1 MPKTEYTHSGAPL
14 GVLPKSRSE
23 SSNMT
28 DPNRQAL
35 GERLKQHVRD
45 IPDFPHEGIMF
56 RDITTLLANGQAFR
70 DTIDGMSHG
79 YEDIDVVVIIE
90 SRGFILGTPI
100 AYALGAGVVPVRK
113 PGRLPAPTYEQ
124 AYSLEYG
131 ANALEIHQ
139 DAIEPGQRVL
149 IVDDL
154 LATGGTVAA
163 TIKLV
168 EKLGGEVA
176 GVTVLAE
183 LTELKGRDLVGDYPI
198 SSLIVY

>member
-1 MPKTEYTHSGAPL
+1 
-14 GVLPKSRSE
+14 
-23 SSNMT
+23 MT

-45 IPDFPHEGIMF
+45 IPDFPQEGIMF
-56 RDITTLLANGQAFR
+56 RDITTLLADGEAFR
-70 DTIDGMSHG
+70 EAIDGMADG
-79 YEDIDVVVIIE
+79 YEDIDKVVIIE

-100 AYALGAGVVPVRK
+100 AYVLGAGVVPVRK
-113 PGRLPAPTYEQ
+113 PGRLPAPTWEQ
-124 AYSLEYG
+124 PYSLEYG
-131 ANALEIHQ
+131 ANSLEIHR
-139 DAIEPGQRVL
+139 DAITPGEHVL

-163 TIKLV
+163 TTKLV

-176 GVTVLAE
+176 GITVLAE
-183 LTELKGRDLVGDYPI
+183 LSDLHGRDAIGNYPI

>member
-1 MPKTEYTHSGAPL
+1 
-14 GVLPKSRSE
+14 
-23 SSNMT
+23 MT

-35 GERLKQHVRD
+35 GERLKTLVRD

-56 RDITTLLANGQAFR
+56 RDITTLLADGGAFR
-70 DTIDGMSHG
+70 EAIDGMATG
-79 YEDIDVVVIIE
+79 YQDIDKVVIIE

-100 AYALGAGVVPVRK
+100 AYSLGAGVVPVRK
-113 PGRLPAPTYEQ
+113 PGRLPADTFEQ

-131 ANALEIHQ
+131 ANALEIHV
-139 DAIEPGQRVL
+139 DAIEPGERML

-183 LTELKGRDLVGDYPI
+183 LSGLHGRDAVGDHHI

>member
-1 MPKTEYTHSGAPL
+1 
-14 GVLPKSRSE
+14 
-23 SSNMT
+23 MT

-35 GERLKQHVRD
+35 GEQLKQHVRD

-56 RDITTLLANGQAFR
+56 RDITTLLADGEAFR
-70 DTIDGMSHG
+70 MAIDGMADG
-79 YEDIDVVVIIE
+79 FEDVDKVVIIE

-113 PGRLPAPTYEQ
+113 PGRLPAPVYEQ

-131 ANALEIHQ
+131 ANSLEIHQ
-139 DAIEPGQRVL
+139 DAIAPGERVL

-154 LATGGTVAA
+154 LATGGTVGA
-163 TIKLV
+163 TIQLV
-168 EKLGGEVA
+168 ERLGGEVA

-183 LTELKGRDLVGDYPI
+183 LSDLKGREAVGDYHI

>member
-1 MPKTEYTHSGAPL
+1 
-14 GVLPKSRSE
+14 
-23 SSNMT
+23 MT

-35 GERLKQHVRD
+35 GEQLKQHVRD
-45 IPDFPHEGIMF
+45 IPDFPHEGILF
-56 RDITTLLANGQAFR
+56 RDITTLLANGEAFR
-70 DTIDGMSHG
+70 AAIDGMADG
-79 YEDIDVVVIIE
+79 FEDIDKVVIIE

-113 PGRLPAPTYEQ
+113 PGRLPASTIEQ

-131 ANALEIHQ
+131 ANVLEVHT
-139 DAIEPGQRVL
+139 DAIAQGERVL

-168 EKLGGEVA
+168 ERLGGEVA
-176 GVTVLAE
+176 GITVLAE
-183 LTELKGRDLVGDYPI
+183 LSELDGREAVGDYPI